1 MAFAATEKVALMNA
15 RYKSA
20 GNLPNVYVALGIGT
34 TELSG
39 KNYSRGTIPASDITV
54 HGTTGV
60 VTIPANKTIYTTNAN
75 DAQDS
80 THMRLAAHATA
91 TNMWITDWVSHN
103 DIEAPANGQPVV
115 TGTITLTP

>member
-1 MAFAATEKVALMNA
+1 MAFDNKEKVALMNA

-20 GNLPNVYVALGIGT
+20 GNLANVYVALGIGT

-80 THMRLAAHATA
+80 THMRLYSTSGG
-91 TNMWITDWVSHN
+91 NDPITDWVSHN
-103 DIEAPANGQPVV
+103 DIAAPANGQPVV